1 MTCKSFN
8 TEDIC
13 EIEMHETLNTQAN
26 KVSIKLHLN
35 LPPFQLNERVEKIT
49 TKTLWNVDGLSHCN
63 DDDESHYNAKSL
75 IHTHAQTYNLFMT
88 GV

>member
-13 EIEMHETLNTQAN
+13 KIEMHETLNTQAN

-35 LPPFQLNERVEKIT
+35 LPPFRTERESRKNNNEDIVKCGWFIALQR
-49 TKTLWNVDGLSHCN
+49 
-63 DDDESHYNAKSL
+63 
-75 IHTHAQTYNLFMT
+75 
-88 GV
+88 